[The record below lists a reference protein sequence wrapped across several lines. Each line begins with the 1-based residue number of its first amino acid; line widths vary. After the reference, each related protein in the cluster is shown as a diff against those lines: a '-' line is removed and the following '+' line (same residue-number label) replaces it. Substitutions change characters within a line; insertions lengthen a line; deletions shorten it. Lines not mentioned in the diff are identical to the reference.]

1 MDLNIYNT
9 LTRKKE
15 KFNPISKD
23 EVRMYSCGPTV
34 YYFAHIGNL
43 RAYLFMDSLRRVL
56 KYNNYNI
63 KHAMNITDV
72 GHLVSDADEG
82 EDKMLKA
89 SKRENKDPYEIAEFY
104 MNAFLKDL
112 ELLNIDKPEIICRAT
127 EHIKE
132 MEEYVKEIIA
142 NGYAYE
148 SENTIYFD
156 TSKLDKYGVLSN
168 KNADEQKA
176 GARVEFDKEKRNATD
191 FALWIKAPEN
201 HLMKWN
207 TFWGECYPGWHIEC
221 SAMSRKYLGEQFDI
235 HTGGIDHIPIHH
247 ENEIAQSKGATGKIP
262 ANYWMHCDFL
272 QVNGGKMSK
281 SLNNLYTLK
290 DLIEKGYSPLDYK
303 MFNFSSHYRN
313 KINFT
318 WEAMDAAKASLKRLK
333 QGYITHKNGTQEVL
347 DKEIEEYKEKF
358 LSAIND
364 DLNMPQA
371 MSVVWEIIKNPKKSY
386 KFAEVLIEFDK
397 VLGLEIDKEDNNN
410 IEEIPEDIAEIIA
423 KREQARKEK
432 NWKLSDELRDTLNQK
447 GYNVTDG
454 KDGMKVE
461 KAL

>member
-23 EVRMYSCGPTV
+23 EVRVYSCGPTV

-43 RAYLFMDSLRRVL
+43 RAYLFMDCLRRVL
-56 KYNNYNI
+56 KYNNYNV

-112 ELLNIDKPEIICRAT
+112 DLLNIDKPEIICRAT

-168 KNADEQKA
+168 KNTEEQKA

-191 FALWIKAPEN
+191 FALWIKAPKN

-290 DLIEKGYSPLDYK
+290 DLSEKGYSPLDYK

-318 WEAMDAAKASLKRLK
+318 WEAMDAAKSALKRLK
-333 QGYITHKNGTQEVL
+333 QGYITHKDGTQEVS
-347 DKEIEEYKEKF
+347 DKEIEEYKERF

-371 MSVVWEIIKNPKKSY
+371 MSVVWEIIKNQKKSY
-386 KFAEVLIEFDK
+386 KFARVLIEFDK
-397 VLGLEIDKEDNNN
+397 VLGLKIDEQDNNS
-410 IEEIPEDIAEIIA
+410 IEEIPEEVAEIIA

-432 NWKLSDELRDTLNQK
+432 NWKLSDELRESLNQK
-447 GYNVTDG
+447 GYDVIDG
-454 KDGMKVE
+454 KDGMRVE
-461 KAL
+461 KK